1 MSQRLRAVAELVTAG
16 NRTADIGCDHGYVSI
31 WLVQKGI
38 CPHVIAMD
46 VNRGPLQKAQEN
58 IAAHGMSDYIETRLS
73 DGADQLEA
81 GEADSLILAGMGG
94 RLMLRILA
102 DRAAVT
108 ETMEEWI
115 LQPQSEIGLVRR
127 TLCRQGHLIVQE
139 NMVKEDGKFYPMM
152 RVLPR
157 KLSTAVPNGEEEG
170 EPLCTKRLA
179 YERYGELLLRE
190 RHPLLKEYLEL
201 ERQKLWQIL
210 KKLEDAQERE
220 GASPKS
226 LNRRQELLKEKEI
239 LAWAL
244 SCYESKRPQEEEA

>member
-127 TLCRQGHLIVQE
+127 TLRRQGHLIVQE

-157 KLSTAVPNGEEEG
+157 KLSTAVPNGEEG

-201 ERQKLWQIL
+201 ERQKLGQIL
-210 KKLEDAQERE
+210 KKLEDVQERE

-226 LNRRQELLKEKEI
+226 LNRRKELLKEKEI

>member
-73 DGADQLEA
+73 DGADKLEA
-81 GEADSLILAGMGG
+81 GEADSLILSGMGG

-102 DRAAVT
+102 DSAAVT
-108 ETMEEWI
+108 EAMEEWI

-127 TLCRQGHLIVQE
+127 TLHRQGHLIVQE
-139 NMVKEDGKFYPMM
+139 NMVKEDGKFYPML

-157 KLSTAVPNGEEEG
+157 KLPVSGQNREEDG
-170 EPLCTKRLA
+170 RCLCRETLA
-179 YERYGELLLRE
+179 NERYGELLLRE

-210 KKLEDAQERE
+210 KKLEEVQGQE
-220 GASPKS
+220 GVSQKS
-226 LNRRQELLKEKEI
+226 LVRRKELLKEKEI
-239 LAWAL
+239 LAFAL
-244 SCYESKRPQEEEA
+244 SCYESKRPQEEEV